1 MSVAHAVSAP
11 HSDRRSAQY
20 FVSEWRLS
28 RAWKFS
34 LGTLQHM
41 QRLIVL
47 FAIVVAMLWQSAA
60 LARGGAA
67 VDAQADAAHAALHW
81 QGDAHHHHDDGSIA
95 IDDSEESARHL
106 MADQT
111 STTALLPLVTAAL
124 PRLHDSAPRP
134 GSVRASPHPFLDGP
148 LRPPRPTC

>member
-1 MSVAHAVSAP
+1 MSVAHGVSAP
-11 HSDRRSAQY
+11 HRDRRSAQY
-20 FVSEWRLS
+20 CVSEQRVA
-28 RAWKFS
+28 REGCFS
-34 LGTLQHM
+34 LGTLQPM
-41 QRLIVL
+41 QRLVVL